1 MRTSVPGLVVLLL
14 LAPSSP
20 RADAPGC
27 SCRGLELADLVG
39 AASTIVLGE
48 VTALHDAAGEPLAE
62 VRVVERLAGELPADT
77 LFYPVHSASWDPE
90 EGPKVG
96 EQALL
101 LLEPDSE
108 FVGTRAFWKALD
120 RLRKGRPFFD
130 LSYQSLGR
138 LPIVPHEDGGGAVV
152 RLFNVGLP
160 PEVLSW
166 LPEDVVP
173 ESPER
178 VVDAWTLVE
187 AVRRLV
193 ERPEPPP
200 PAAAV
205 ERP

>member
-1 MRTSVPGLVVLLL
+1 MRTSVTGLVVLLW

-20 RADAPGC
+20 RADTPDC

-62 VRVVERLAGELPADT
+62 VRVVELLKGELPGDT
-77 LFYPVHSASWDPE
+77 FFYPVRSASWDPE
-90 EGPKVG
+90 ERPRVG
-96 EQALL
+96 EHALL
-101 LLEPDSE
+101 LLEPDAE

-130 LSYQSLGR
+130 LALHALGR
-138 LPIVPHEDGGGAVV
+138 LPILPRDDGGGAVV
-152 RLFNVGLP
+152 HLFSVGLP
-160 PEVLSW
+160 PDVLAW
-166 LPEDVVP
+166 LPEDAAS
-173 ESPER
+173 ESTER

-187 AVRRLV
+187 AIRRFV

-200 PAAAV
+200 PAG
-205 ERP
+205 

>member
-1 MRTSVPGLVVLLL
+1 MRTSVTGLVVLLW

-20 RADAPGC
+20 RADTPDC

-77 LFYPVHSASWDPE
+77 FFYPVRSASWDPE
-90 EGPKVG
+90 EGPRVG

-108 FVGTRAFWKALD
+108 FVGTRGFWRELD

-130 LSYQSLGR
+130 LSHHSLGR
-138 LPIVPHEDGGGAVV
+138 LPILPRVDGGGAVV
-152 RLFNVGLP
+152 HIFGVGLP

-166 LPEDVVP
+166 LPEDVVA

-193 ERPEPPP
+193 ERPEPAPP
-200 PAAAV
+200 DGV
-205 ERP
+205 LDRQ